1 MTVGVGFLSRQL
13 PSLNT
18 VVGAHLLSKLS
29 CLNITR
35 PVLTPVRFAVCFLVP
50 CSAGVEAAVPSEGR
64 QTPFSVPLLHT
75 VATRVKT
82 RGSPSLLRNAVTPRF
97 TRVPVLGQAY
107 VLNADPCGHCLII
120 NNVNF
125 CLKSG
130 LSIRTGSDVDC
141 EKLQRRFRSLHFT
154 VEVKCDLTAKVWSL
168 SLQTDGARWGSAL
181 QGTLE
186 AGDSPRLALRSVGP

>member
-1 MTVGVGFLSRQL
+1 MR
-13 PSLNT
+13 
-18 VVGAHLLSKLS
+18 
-29 CLNITR
+29 
-35 PVLTPVRFAVCFLVP
+35 
-50 CSAGVEAAVPSEGR
+50 
-64 QTPFSVPLLHT
+64 
-75 VATRVKT
+75 
-82 RGSPSLLRNAVTPRF
+82 PRF

-130 LSIRTGSDVDC
+130 LNVRTGSNVDC
-141 EKLQRRFRSLHFT
+141 EKLQRRFCLLHFM

-168 SLQTDGARWGSAL
+168 SLQTDGARWGSVL
-181 QGTLE
+181 RGTLK